1 MKCLIVDDE
10 LVSRMKMQKI
20 MTGIG
25 DCQAVDNGQAAIAAF
40 EAAWQRW
47 APIDLILLDIS
58 MPDLS
63 GAEVLRRIRKKEK
76 NVPEI
81 KRVKIVMVSASKDK
95 ESIIECIQSGCD
107 DYIMK
112 PFDKLTV
119 IKKIDA
125 LNLPCTDRNSAEK
138 YPQNSDEPVKK
149 ARDETPDEHSQDD
162 NSEAAGAEKQIVNL
176 DIDDI

>member
-20 MTGIG
+20 MTGVS

-40 EAAWQRW
+40 ETAWQSW

-63 GAEVLRRIRKKEK
+63 GADVLRRIRKKEK
-76 NVPEI
+76 NIPKN
-81 KRVKIVMVSASKDK
+81 KRVKIVMVSANKDK
-95 ESIIECIQSGCD
+95 DSIIECIQAGCD

-119 IKKIDA
+119 IRKVDA
-125 LNLPCTDRNSAEK
+125 LDLPGLESHCAEK
-138 YPQNSDEPVKK
+138 YQEDPDEPAEKMLT
-149 ARDETPDEHSQDD
+149 ETPDEDPEDD
-162 NSEAAGAEKQIVNL
+162 KGEAAVPEKQVINL
-176 DIDDI
+176 DEADI